1 MKTIDTT
8 EANAYLM
15 RGALPSVERSRD
27 EYTGSVFGS
36 AALAYITIIHATD
49 AMDMMQERLPELYDD
64 RQIRK
69 YINRMTGTKASMG
82 EIRKLT
88 LAIGELLAHDCDKAW
103 VADFGNAAYEKVQPY
118 TEKLRIALANA
129 LGRYDVPDIN
139 VCAAILVA
147 QSLASEAVEYV
158 KRRSAKFTNFTIVM
172 KGKGRQTVSSCLSSM
187 SCSALEYC
195 LRNIA
200 RILVEDKL
208 TDDVNIA
215 EDKSVETGLKAV
227 LNVMSDTNTWIYAR
241 DKADELN
248 HKSNK
253 K

>member
-64 RQIRK
+64 RQVRK